1 MMRQLILGYRKV
13 LMSVGGFNKLLYIE
27 RENKK
32 KLHSVFRKLC
42 CSGRFSSKKSLTG
55 TVWCLKLQKERIIAI
70 IKMSSHRF
78 PWPWVDF
85 LFPSNLTNDQGYR

>member
-42 CSGRFSSKKSLTG
+42 CSGRFFFQEVTNRHSMVPKVTEGKNN
-55 TVWCLKLQKERIIAI
+55 
-70 IKMSSHRF
+70 SHNKNEL
-78 PWPWVDF
+78 P
-85 LFPSNLTNDQGYR
+85 